1 MATAPM
7 SADTSRLSFAKVC
20 RLNTLLFP
28 SNTLVLSKT
37 PLSGYRLIYLLVIQ
51 VAASAGKAN
60 VALGTFAKVVASTPV
75 RDHRKDN
82 VRTLGQKETSDNS
95 NQTPMSLVDTQP
107 TANESKQPESEKSDS
122 HAIVQGKQPP
132 ESKGTEDKLVDA
144 VKALNVSSAM
154 PSLVV
159 NGSGIVV
166 AWSKHDA
173 SENFVEDPFQR
184 TDSGSELG
192 TKPPSLDGKSITSG
206 TTFALDE
213 KESLRPDDSAS
224 VKAAEDDD
232 TFSGRGSIVAG
243 SRIGSEAAARAYRAQ
258 FYEAPDRR
266 NIQPMQERQGQ
277 DISTPQSGSS
287 GQQTTDDGKPKP
299 LIGST
304 GAPDGFSLFYRQTPD
319 EKLLEALESPKD
331 RIFLLRLEQ
340 DVISFVKDSK

>member
-1 MATAPM
+1 VPIAT
-7 SADTSRLSFAKVC
+7 
-20 RLNTLLFP
+20 
-28 SNTLVLSKT
+28 
-37 PLSGYRLIYLLVIQ
+37 
-51 VAASAGKAN
+51 
-60 VALGTFAKVVASTPV
+60 
-75 RDHRKDN
+75 
-82 VRTLGQKETSDNS
+82 
-95 NQTPMSLVDTQP
+95 
-107 TANESKQPESEKSDS
+107 
-122 HAIVQGKQPP
+122 
-132 ESKGTEDKLVDA
+132 TEDTPATISRNSFPLNEPSLTMEVQEPRSTDSSTSETKLVDA
-144 VKALNVSSAM
+144 VQALSVNSPM

-159 NGSGIVV
+159 NGSGLVV
-166 AWSKHDA
+166 NRHKPDA
-173 SENFVEDPFQR
+173 VEGYSEDPFQR

-243 SRIGSEAAARAYRAQ
+243 SRIGSEAAGRAYRAQ

-266 NIQPMQERQGQ
+266 SMQPMQERQSQG
-277 DISTPQSGSS
+277 ISTPHSGSS

-299 LIGST
+299 LIGPT
-304 GAPDGFSLFYRQTPD
+304 GTPEAFNLFYRQTPD

-340 DVISFVKDSK
+340 DVIEFVKDSKSVTCPCYARFDPDINAVQGTFHRLASLQFILQNAYPQACRLLPHDASS